1 MGHTC
6 KYTKGIRIIFT
17 LTISHSLAVLLRP
30 LMPQHTACWRRSMQ
44 IARKYTLQAPHASH
58 TNKIFFPSPAVILPC
73 ARKEQKRTATTAQ
86 PETHAS
92 EHTMLPADF
101 QKTAESIVKKNI
113 KTASRL
119 LRNPYRV
126 FYKKFNSSTS

>member
-1 MGHTC
+1 MGHTF

-44 IARKYTLQAPHASH
+44 IARKYTLLAPHASH
-58 TNKIFFPSPAVILPC
+58 TNKTFLPSPAVILNC
-73 ARKEQKRTATTAQ
+73 ARKEQKRTATTTQ

-101 QKTAESIVKKNI
+101 QKTVESIVKK
-113 KTASRL
+113 T
-119 LRNPYRV
+119 
-126 FYKKFNSSTS
+126 